1 MKHKRLFWL
10 LLSMGSLIAGIALLG
25 VSAVASMGLFILG
38 VGLLIWQSVRWMRV
52 SGGVKEN
59 YFERGGSRSVRFAP
73 ADPVETT
80 NADIWD
86 TLNGKKGEDA

>member
-1 MKHKRLFWL
+1 MEARHKYSGYFLT
-10 LLSMGSLIAGIALLG
+10 AALLCL